1 MIFRGFC
8 LLSREEALTAKVID
22 GQLDL
27 PEGVLEEGVTVT
39 LLVPEEDE
47 DFELTEEQQE
57 ELAQALAEADRGEG
71 VDGWQFLA
79 ELRRG

>member
-1 MIFRGFC
+1 MK
-8 LLSREEALTAKVID
+8 LLTAKVID

-27 PEGVLEEGVTVT
+27 PEGILEEGVTVT

-71 VDGWQFLA
+71 VDGWEFLA
-79 ELRRG
+79 ELRRS

>member
-1 MIFRGFC
+1 MK
-8 LLSREEALTAKVID
+8 LLTAKVID

-27 PEGVLEEGVTVT
+27 PEGVLEEGVTIT

-79 ELRRG
+79 ELRRS

>member
-1 MIFRGFC
+1 M
-8 LLSREEALTAKVID
+8 SRELPPV

-27 PEGVLEEGVTVT
+27 PEGILEEGVTVT

-57 ELAQALAEADRGEG
+57 ELAQGGAP
-71 VDGWQFLA
+71 
-79 ELRRG
+79 

>member
-1 MIFRGFC
+1 MK
-8 LLSREEALTAKVID
+8 LLTAKVID

-27 PEGVLEEGVTVT
+27 PEGILEEGVTVT

-71 VDGWQFLA
+71 VDGWRFLA
-79 ELRRG
+79 ELRRS

>member
-1 MIFRGFC
+1 MKM
-8 LLSREEALTAKVID
+8 LTAKVVD

-27 PEGVLEEGVTVT
+27 PEGTLEEGVIVT
-39 LLVPEEDE
+39 LLVPEQEE
-47 DFELTEEQQE
+47 GFELTKEQQK

-79 ELRRG
+79 ELRRS

>member
-1 MIFRGFC
+1 MK
-8 LLSREEALTAKVID
+8 LLTAKVID

-27 PEGVLEEGVTVT
+27 PEGVLEEGVTIT
-39 LLVPEEDE
+39 LLVPEKEE

-79 ELRRG
+79 ELRQS

>member
-1 MIFRGFC
+1 MK
-8 LLSREEALTAKVID
+8 LLTAKVID

-27 PEGVLEEGVTVT
+27 PEGVLEEGATIT

-79 ELRRG
+79 ELRRS